1 VESEGDP
8 VDRLIAAW
16 QRELPAVLYPT
27 SELTK
32 RIMLLSGEL
41 NEATRLVLRDLGLT
55 TAEFDVIVSL
65 RRSGAPYRQ
74 KPSDLSRSL
83 LLSSGGTSN
92 VTNQLVRRGLVVREP
107 DPDDGRGTQIRL
119 TDEGVAL
126 AERAVQASAAAHDE
140 LWAGLPPETLKAA
153 TEALRDLSAPGR
165 QAARPHHTQTRS

>member
-1 VESEGDP
+1 MTPDR
-8 VDRLIAAW
+8 VDELLAAW
-16 QRELPAVLYPT
+16 QRELPDVLYPT

-32 RIMLLSGEL
+32 RLMFL
-41 NEATRLVLRDLGLT
+41 NNALTEATRQVLRELGLT

-92 VTNQLVRRGLVVREP
+92 VVNQLVRRGLVVREP

-119 TDEGVAL
+119 TEAGVKT
-126 AERAVQASAAAHDE
+126 AEEAVAAGAAAHHK
-140 LWAGLPPETLKAA
+140 LWDHLPAEVVREAA
-153 TEALRDLSAPGR
+153 AALRKL
-165 QAARPHHTQTRS
+165 T

>member
-1 VESEGDP
+1 
-8 VDRLIAAW
+8 
-16 QRELPAVLYPT
+16 
-27 SELTK
+27 
-32 RIMLLSGEL
+32 L
-41 NEATRLVLRDLGLT
+41 NEATRRVLRDLGLT

-119 TDEGVAL
+119 TDEGRDL
-126 AERAVQASAAAHDE
+126 AERAVQASSAAHNE
-140 LWAGLPPETLKAA
+140 LWADLPDETIK
-153 TEALRDLSAPGR
+153 
-165 QAARPHHTQTRS
+165 QAAASLRELFRT